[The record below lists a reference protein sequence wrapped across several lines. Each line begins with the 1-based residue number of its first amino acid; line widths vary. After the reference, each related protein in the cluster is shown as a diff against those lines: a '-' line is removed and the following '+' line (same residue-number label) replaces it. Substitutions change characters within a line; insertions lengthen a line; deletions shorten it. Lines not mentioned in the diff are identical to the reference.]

1 MAKEQN
7 RTAAHLWL
15 CRNAAEA
22 LISDSN
28 KDVTY
33 YLLFDEALALG
44 LAVGQSLTVVFQICD
59 NALDAVDVD
68 LTQVLLYAVQHRLQ
82 TPYMSA
88 QRSILYN
95 KLEKLPSI
103 KDLSQTTI
111 CNWK

>member
-1 MAKEQN
+1 MVTGWLKN
-7 RTAAHLWL
+7 RTEQLRT
-15 CRNAAEA
+15 CGFVEMPQKRY

-28 KDVTY
+28 KDVTC

-44 LAVGQSLTVVFQICD
+44 LAVGQSLTIVFEICD

-88 QRSILYN
+88 
-95 KLEKLPSI
+95 
-103 KDLSQTTI
+103 
-111 CNWK
+111 

>member
-7 RTAAHLWL
+7 RTAADLWL

-28 KDVTY
+28 KDVTC

-44 LAVGQSLTVVFQICD
+44 LTVGQSLTVVFQICD

-88 QRSILYN
+88 
-95 KLEKLPSI
+95 
-103 KDLSQTTI
+103 
-111 CNWK
+111 